1 VDECAPLGGGGSGGR
16 RREHGGRHG
25 AASRPL
31 WGCYM
36 DLTLNPERQVSIVM
50 PVVMLTHL
58 LILIFEWLPLNDFD
72 T

>member
-1 VDECAPLGGGGSGGR
+1 
-16 RREHGGRHG
+16 
-25 AASRPL
+25 
-31 WGCYM
+31 M